1 MSHRLAIAA
10 AMATILVSIALYP
23 VVSGWL
29 WFWES
34 AGAIT
39 VVALAGALTRI
50 RALPVVICAAVGLA
64 ALLLYLNVLFA
75 SAQSAAGLAP
85 TLSSLVH
92 LGQLARRGLEGTNR
106 FAPPAPAWPAILL
119 LTTAGTGLIAVA
131 TDLLAVRLRRPAAAG
146 LPLLVLFCVPLTVSL
161 HQGVF
166 GAMTVF
172 CLGMAGYLML
182 LVVDGRDR
190 LRLWGRLVTA
200 DPRTQGLAVTER
212 PAAAEGLVTARE
224 TQTAQGLATRGP
236 ATRAVRGPATRAVRG
251 PVTRELT
258 ASGRRIGLTAVALA
272 LFVPLLVP
280 GLREHKLFA
289 SGSGPGGPLTTLPD
303 PLVQMNQEL
312 HEHTPQRVL
321 SYTTTDRAPQY
332 LQVYVLNKLT
342 ADTWN
347 LGRTVG
353 RDVRDGTLPAAP
365 GLATGTKTST
375 EHTTISLAEGLTRG
389 AQSISFLPLPYPART
404 VDVDGI
410 WRANPGTLTMFSLQ
424 PLSGLSYSV
433 TSQDVS
439 PSVQQL
445 ATAGPVPSSVVG
457 SYLNVPQAFLG
468 LTRLAEQITAGQL
481 SSYRQA
487 VALQH
492 WFADSGKFKYSLSA
506 AEPNT
511 PQALITF
518 LTKVRRGYCQQ
529 FAFAMA
535 VLARLLG
542 IPSRVAV
549 GYTEGRYA
557 GHHRWVVS
565 TADAHA
571 WPELYFQDVGWLRF
585 EPTPSGAAGQ
595 ATATDPAY
603 TLPPVLAAPTQ
614 PGSSTAPSA
623 GLPQGKPSAGNSGAI
638 AKLEHLAGA
647 EGSGSSSASALPV
660 GLLVAAAI
668 LVLMLLTPRSLRSLS
683 RGRRWRAAAGDSQR
697 AHAAW
702 LELLDDLTDHHMAWS
717 PSESPRALSRR
728 VAGVLRLQPAEAE
741 ALTRISRAEERARYA
756 REPSAPGTLQQDS
769 AMVRK
774 ALTRNS
780 GRAARWRARLLPAS
794 AIAPVRTGLQHAL
807 DVFSWMDML
816 SHTTRGWA
824 QRLSGE

>member
-1 MSHRLAIAA
+1 MSHRLTIAA

-39 VVALAGALTRI
+39 VVGLAGALTRI
-50 RALPVVICAAVGLA
+50 RALPVVVCAAVGLA

-75 SAQSAAGLAP
+75 SAQSVAGVVP
-85 TLSSLVH
+85 TPSSLVH
-92 LGQLARRGLEGTNR
+92 LGQLASRGLEGTSR

-131 TDLLAVRLRRPAAAG
+131 TDLLAVRLRQPAAAG

-200 DPRTQGLAVTER
+200 DGRTQGLAGAEG
-212 PAAAEGLVTARE
+212 PAAAERLAAAGQ

-236 ATRAVRGPATRAVRG
+236 ATHTAQG

-289 SGSGPGGPLTTLPD
+289 SGSGPGGSLTTLPD

-321 SYTTTDRAPQY
+321 SYTTNNRAPQY

-347 LGRTVG
+347 LGPTVG

-375 EHTTISLAEGLTRG
+375 EHTTITLAQGLTRS

-410 WRANPGTLTMFSLQ
+410 WRANPGTLTMFSVQ

-445 ATAGPVPSSVVG
+445 ETAGPVPSSIVG
-457 SYLNVPQAFLG
+457 SYLNVPQPFLG

-481 SSYRQA
+481 SSYREA

-492 WFADSGKFKYSLSA
+492 WFADSGKFKYSLTA
-506 AEPNT
+506 TEPNT

-557 GHHRWVVS
+557 GHHRWVVT

-571 WPELYFQDVGWLRF
+571 WPELYFQGVGWLRF

-603 TLPPVLAAPTQ
+603 TLPPLLAVPTQ
-614 PGSSTAPSA
+614 TGSSTAPSA
-623 GLPQGKPSAGNSGAI
+623 GLPQGKPSAGNSGTI

-647 EGSGSSSASALPV
+647 AGAGKSPASALPI
-660 GLLVAAAI
+660 GLLVAAAV
-668 LVLMLLTPRSLRSLS
+668 LVLMLITPRSLRSLS

-702 LELLDDLTDHHMAWS
+702 LELLDDLTDHQMAWS
-717 PSESPRALSRR
+717 ASESPRALSRR
-728 VAGVLRLQPAEAE
+728 VAGVLRLEPAEAD

-756 REPSAPGTLQQDS
+756 REPSAPGSLQHDT
-769 AMVRK
+769 AMVRR
-774 ALTRNS
+774 ALARNS

-807 DVFSWMDML
+807 DVFGWMDML
-816 SHTTRGWA
+816 SHATRGWA
-824 QRLSGE
+824 QRLSGQ